1 MNKDLKSALIRYI
14 YNKEPNILVT
24 RDARLMGILNS
35 YEPGVTPDPEDVER
49 RYNELLEQESLNQK
63 QSIEPKEPIMPEG
76 QSGSNVVKTPN
87 TLLEETRRDVM
98 ERPLD
103 TVIPDA
109 GEYNP
114 ATTLEEASAVFNQ
127 TPVAETITP
136 DVPAMNKS
144 LKKTLSNPEV
154 PIKKIN
160 QIGYANIVLMSI
172 IVIIIVAILCVFIFL

>member
-14 YNKEPNILVT
+14 YNGEDNILVT

-87 TLLEETRRDVM
+87 TLLEEIRRDVM
-98 ERPLD
+98 
-103 TVIPDA
+103 
-109 GEYNP
+109 
-114 ATTLEEASAVFNQ
+114 
-127 TPVAETITP
+127 
-136 DVPAMNKS
+136 
-144 LKKTLSNPEV
+144 
-154 PIKKIN
+154 
-160 QIGYANIVLMSI
+160 
-172 IVIIIVAILCVFIFL
+172 